1 MVSPTSPEQ
10 VARAWSRALN
20 AGDNEAAAR
29 LFANGA
35 IVAQGGLQFVLA
47 TREDAVLWNKGL
59 PCSGHIVEVTV
70 EADVATAV
78 FSLGHRPLS
87 RCDVPPGTLAAAR
100 FTVRA
105 GKIVGWEQIAVPGED
120 SSEA

>member
-10 VARAWSRALN
+10 VVRAWSRALN
-20 AGDNEAAAR
+20 AGNNKAAAR
-29 LFANGA
+29 LFAQGA
-35 IVAQGGLQFVLA
+35 IVAQGGVQFVLA
-47 TREDAVLWNKGL
+47 TREDAVLWNKWL

-78 FSLGHRPLS
+78 FSLGHRPMS
-87 RCDVPPGTLAAAR
+87 RCDAPPGTLAAAR

-105 GKIVGWEQIAVPGED
+105 GKIVGWEQIAVPGEG